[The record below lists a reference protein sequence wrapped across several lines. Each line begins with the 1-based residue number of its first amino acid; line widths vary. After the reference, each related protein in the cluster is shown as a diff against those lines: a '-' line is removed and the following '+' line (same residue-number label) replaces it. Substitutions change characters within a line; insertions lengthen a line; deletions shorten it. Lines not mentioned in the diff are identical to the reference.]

1 MEDFTVV
8 LQKMS
13 PRGREI
19 ILGGKQDP
27 NFGPVMLFGIGG
39 IYVEVIGDVVLRVAP
54 INRLEARSMIQEI
67 KGIKLLQ
74 GVRGQKP
81 SDLEAIISC
90 LRGLSQL
97 LTDFPEIAE
106 IDINPIMVFEA
117 GQGCRVLDVRLVLE
131 K

>member
-1 MEDFTVV
+1 
-8 LQKMS
+8 MS
-13 PRGREI
+13 TKGREI

-54 INRLEARSMIQEI
+54 INRTEARAMIREI

-74 GVRGQKP
+74 GVRGLKP
-81 SDLEAIISC
+81 SDLEAVVEA
-90 LRGLSQL
+90 LLALSRL
-97 LTDFPEIAE
+97 LLDFPEIAE
-106 IDINPIMVFEA
+106 IDINPIMVYEN
-117 GQGCRVLDVRLVLE
+117 GKGCQVLDVRMALE